1 MRFHLAALLAAFP
14 LAVCAQ
20 ELSFS
25 AGSMRSE
32 EPRGHGVAWSLR
44 YARDIA
50 GPFFASAG
58 YVNEGHVSGHHR
70 DGTAAQLGVR
80 GEVAGG
86 LVLSVAGGAYRFF
99 DTEVAEKGPGYS
111 NAHGWGAIY
120 SLAAAW
126 PARDDGW
133 FYELRVDR
141 VESPAKPDTTMIV
154 AGFGYR
160 PEQDQ
165 SFRGKEPPRLKGGRD
180 EVVGYLGQTVV
191 NSFESQQSTARS
203 IEWRHSFTPV
213 VRGSLSWLNEGD
225 ARLIRRNG
233 IVAQAWLEPTFYH
246 GLFSV
251 GVGYGAYLAVDAYQ
265 PGQRHSMGLLSMT
278 ASHRLARGWDARL
291 TWHRSVSNYDRDSD
305 VFLLG
310 VGFQF

>member
-1 MRFHLAALLAAFP
+1 
-14 LAVCAQ
+14 
-20 ELSFS
+20 
-25 AGSMRSE
+25 
-32 EPRGHGVAWSLR
+32 
-44 YARDIA
+44 
-50 GPFFASAG
+50 
-58 YVNEGHVSGHHR
+58 
-70 DGTAAQLGVR
+70 
-80 GEVAGG
+80 
-86 LVLSVAGGAYRFF
+86 
-99 DTEVAEKGPGYS
+99 
-111 NAHGWGAIY
+111 
-120 SLAAAW
+120 
-126 PARDDGW
+126 
-133 FYELRVDR
+133 
-141 VESPAKPDTTMIV
+141 MIV